1 MSMNVRIRMVVV
13 PINVPMT
20 GALIIVNAHQ
30 DMNLTSTTE
39 HVLVSNCLLTNLELS
54 PCNGL
59 KCDTNLNVNE
69 LILRNSKLLYSCVI
83 HYS

>member
-39 HVLVSNCLLTNLELS
+39 HVLTRMMIQLLEDEECKNL
-54 PCNGL
+54 PGIYGKYHCIL
-59 KCDTNLNVNE
+59 KYPAGS
-69 LILRNSKLLYSCVI
+69 IQY
-83 HYS
+83 Y

>member
-39 HVLVSNCLLTNLELS
+39 HVLVSNCHSSDLKLS
-54 PCNGL
+54 PCDGL
-59 KCDTNLNVNE
+59 KCSTHVNVYE
-69 LILRNSKLLYSCVI
+69 LKLRN
-83 HYS
+83 